1 LKFNL
6 EANKKQQNYCNEL
19 EGDVPARRRK
29 KQGTLTQTLT
39 HWGPVKSDLDPKTPD
54 LGKIMVPNL
63 TFGSKS
69 GISSFLAQ
77 SDLFIVQI

>member
-1 LKFNL
+1 MKLI
-6 EANKKQQNYCNEL
+6 
-19 EGDVPARRRK
+19 GV
-29 KQGTLTQTLT
+29 